1 MSPTYPVITL
11 DGPSGVGKGTVCML
25 LARQLNWHLLDSGA
39 LYRLVALAAEHHHVK
54 LDNEE
59 ALAVLAQH
67 LDVQF
72 LVGEDELVQ
81 VVLEGEDVSRQLR
94 TETCAQ
100 AASKVAA
107 LPEVRQAL
115 LARQRAFRDAPGLVC
130 DGRDMGTVVFPDA
143 SLKIFL
149 TASAQERAHRR
160 LRQLQEKG
168 FNASL
173 DTLIQEISARDA
185 RDSERSVAPL
195 KAAVDA
201 VCIDTTALTIPE
213 VLTRILAEARSR
225 KLLD

>member
-1 MSPTYPVITL
+1 MSPTYPVITI
-11 DGPSGVGKGTVCML
+11 DGPSGAGKGTVCML

-72 LVGEDELVQ
+72 LVGADELVQ

-185 RDSERSVAPL
+185 RDSERSLAPL